1 MGGHGWESFPRFLY
15 ATNRNG
21 CNMADVG
28 CLKEADMFTISILEN
43 YDDLKA
49 EYGQFVFRNNRH
61 SGVNSLSALKS
72 KEAVFYYQNLKLME
86 TMKTTSS
93 SHPFIPLGL

>member
-1 MGGHGWESFPRFLY
+1 MRGRGWGSFPRFLY
-15 ATNRNG
+15 ATNPDG

-43 YDDLKA
+43 SDDTKA

-61 SGVNSLSALKS
+61 SGVNGLTALKS
-72 KEAVFYYQNLKLME
+72 KKAFF
-86 TMKTTSS
+86 TT
-93 SHPFIPLGL
+93 IL